1 MCNFQRRTSVM
12 SDMNNDSTHNI
23 TVKVDPFYIED
34 QSAPDENRY
43 VFAYTVNIQNTGTVA
58 AKLMTRHWII
68 TDANG
73 KIQEVRGQ
81 GVVGEQP
88 YLRPGEGFQYTSGA
102 VLDTAVVAWWIYS
115 LIIPAGLG
123 GVLFA
128 TDLVA
133 RTRAGQPIR
142 FSGRG
147 RAAASP
153 ANHSGRRAVPL
164 IPHWRK
170 HPHD

>member
-12 SDMNNDSTHNI
+12 SDMNNDSIHKI

-102 VLDTAVVAWWIYS
+102 VLDTAVGTMHGSYQMVGEDGNQFDAE
-115 LIIPAGLG
+115 IPIFTLS
-123 GVLFA
+123 VP
-128 TDLVA
+128 
-133 RTRAGQPIR
+133 RTL
-142 FSGRG
+142 
-147 RAAASP
+147 
-153 ANHSGRRAVPL
+153 H
-164 IPHWRK
+164 
-170 HPHD
+170 

>member
-1 MCNFQRRTSVM
+1 
-12 SDMNNDSTHNI
+12 MNNNSTHKI
-23 TVKVDPFYIED
+23 IVKVDPFYIED

-102 VLDTAVVAWWIYS
+102 VLDTAVGTMRGFYQMVGEDGNQFSAE
-115 LIIPAGLG
+115 IPIFTLS
-123 GVLFA
+123 VP
-128 TDLVA
+128 
-133 RTRAGQPIR
+133 RTL
-142 FSGRG
+142 
-147 RAAASP
+147 
-153 ANHSGRRAVPL
+153 H
-164 IPHWRK
+164 
-170 HPHD
+170 

>member
-1 MCNFQRRTSVM
+1 M
-12 SDMNNDSTHNI
+12 SDMNNDSIHKI

-58 AKLMTRHWII
+58 AKLLTRHWII

-102 VLDTAVVAWWIYS
+102 VLDTAVGTMHGSYQMVGEDGNQFDAE
-115 LIIPAGLG
+115 IPIFTLS
-123 GVLFA
+123 VP
-128 TDLVA
+128 
-133 RTRAGQPIR
+133 RTL
-142 FSGRG
+142 
-147 RAAASP
+147 
-153 ANHSGRRAVPL
+153 H
-164 IPHWRK
+164 
-170 HPHD
+170 